1 MPGSFRKPPPSDT
14 DAARAEPR
22 PGGPVGGVAIRLA
35 VPGDGPAI
43 AEVQRA
49 TWLATYHEWIPE
61 AVAGLDP
68 VRTAGNWARA
78 SRQPGDRV
86 ALALVGGTIIG
97 YAWSGPADER
107 ADGELLAL
115 YVHPDAQRQGAGRLL
130 LADALAWMSATGR
143 VRCLVWALE
152 RHAPARRFY
161 ERAGF
166 ALDEGHNRSWRGLTE
181 IRYSRAVQA

>member
-1 MPGSFRKPPPSDT
+1 MPGSFRKLPPSGH
-14 DAARAEPR
+14 DAARADPEPDNATS
-22 PGGPVGGVAIRLA
+22 GVAIRLA
-35 VPGDGPAI
+35 VPEDGPAI
-43 AEVQRA
+43 AEVQRV
-49 TWLATYHEWIPE
+49 TWLATYNEWIPE

-68 VRTAGNWARA
+68 VRTARNWARA

-86 ALALVGGTIIG
+86 ALAVVGGTIVG

-107 ADGELLAL
+107 TDGELLAL
-115 YVHPDAQRQGAGRLL
+115 YVHPHAQRRGAGRLL

-143 VRCLVWALE
+143 DRCLVWALE

-166 ALDEGHNRSWRGLTE
+166 TLDGAASRSWRGLTE
-181 IRYSRAVQA
+181 IRYSRSL